1 MKNMRTRNILLMP
14 PTSKEIAAY
23 NLRQAQEKIRD
34 GREDEMTDEEL
45 DAALKYRLA
54 HMDDTEAVE

>member
-1 MKNMRTRNILLMP
+1 MPRPFNKSLVSAP
-14 PTSKEIAAY
+14 PTAKEIAAY

-54 HMDDTEAVE
+54 HMDDAEATE